1 MRKSSELTRV
11 ARRLVDHENKD
22 FKVWESKACMKYL
35 VSKCAF
41 STLFRSHS
49 ADIC

>member
-41 STLFRSHS
+41 FTFIRAHS
-49 ADIC
+49 KVIC